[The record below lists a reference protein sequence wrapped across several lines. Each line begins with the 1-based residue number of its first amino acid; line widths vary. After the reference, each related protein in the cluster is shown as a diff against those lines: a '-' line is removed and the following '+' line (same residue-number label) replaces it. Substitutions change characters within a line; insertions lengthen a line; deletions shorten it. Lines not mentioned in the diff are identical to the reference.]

1 MRVDVWNRLLQQQ
14 QRGEAPAKIIIYIF
28 MLFILLGMCFFVYNW
43 WRCRQNR
50 VLENEMEEYDFE
62 QEVEEESKDGIQTG
76 NFKAANIYAGAKEL

>member
-1 MRVDVWNRLLQQQ
+1 
-14 QRGEAPAKIIIYIF
+14 
-28 MLFILLGMCFFVYNW
+28 MCFFVYNW